1 MGWTYNFLSEIDDV
15 RDGTKI
21 LPILAI
27 ILDETDFMDAEPDWV
42 NYLPGVKKTTRSEC
56 ATNTCRTR
64 MLSG

>member
-1 MGWTYNFLSEIDDV
+1 MALCAEMGWSYNFLSEIDEV

-42 NYLPGVKKTTRSEC
+42 NYLLGVKKNN
-56 ATNTCRTR
+56 A
-64 MLSG
+64 L

>member
-1 MGWTYNFLSEIDDV
+1 MALFAEMGWSYNFLSEIDEV

-42 NYLPGVKKTTRSEC
+42 NYLPGVKKSN
-56 ATNTCRTR
+56 ALR
-64 MLSG
+64 MRYENL